1 MEFSRK
7 EYLSGLP
14 FPSPGDLSN
23 PGIEPGSPALH
34 AGSTTLP
41 QGKALPSKSNS
52 QICNFPIHKD
62 ILNIAKTTPIIQ
74 LRVRSYSTQSYK
86 MYVVSNDVTAQIYY
100 QLPAII
106 MKVKWKEEISPK
118 KVHFLLHF

>member
-1 MEFSRK
+1 MDYHPLLQGIF
-7 EYLSGLP
+7 
-14 FPSPGDLSN
+14 PGDGTWVSCIAHRLF
-23 PGIEPGSPALH
+23 
-34 AGSTTLP
+34 TTKP
-41 QGKALPSKSNS
+41 QGKALPTKSNT

-62 ILNIAKTTPIIQ
+62 ILNIPKTTPIIQ

-106 MKVKWKEEISPK
+106 MKVKWKKEISPK
-118 KVHFLLHF
+118 K